1 MVNVDGLPE
10 QVRREDEEEDESHRQ
25 DVVRVLEQELD
36 EAVVALLQVGG
47 VAFALDPLVDDV
59 AAAAVVVVGSVD
71 ITEDMAVVLSHLGR
85 RLKAED
91 GLFHF
96 LVVAGTSSDL
106 GKKIA
111 AGKRCQPEIENREK
125 TLPR

>member
-1 MVNVDGLPE
+1 M
-10 QVRREDEEEDESHRQ
+10 
-25 DVVRVLEQELD
+25 
-36 EAVVALLQVGG
+36 ALLQVGG

-59 AAAAVVVVGSVD
+59 AAAAVVVVVVGSVD

-85 RLKAED
+85 RLKADD